1 MMLVLVLVND
11 LGGSMQSVRMRDKK
25 GKILTST
32 DISIVIINVIFGI
45 VAMPCRMRRYSKLL
59 KISGLLMMF
68 SCLIHLIITPYFLLA
83 EIVKPD
89 CDVVFSFLQVVWI
102 VTHIARLL
110 IIVEPCQSCNLEGQ
124 RTITLL
130 CDLLRKC
137 DITDSTR
144 NIIQVFIT
152 QASQHPVKFSCLH
165 LFNLDRSVLTTL
177 FGSIATYIVI
187 LFQFNTN

>member
-1 MMLVLVLVND
+1 M
-11 LGGSMQSVRMRDKK
+11 
-25 GKILTST
+25 
-32 DISIVIINVIFGI
+32 
-45 VAMPCRMRRYSKLL
+45 
-59 KISGLLMMF
+59 
-68 SCLIHLIITPYFLLA
+68 
-83 EIVKPD
+83 
-89 CDVVFSFLQVVWI
+89 
-102 VTHIARLL
+102 
-110 IIVEPCQSCNLEGQ
+110 GQ

-130 CDLLRKC
+130 CDLLGKC